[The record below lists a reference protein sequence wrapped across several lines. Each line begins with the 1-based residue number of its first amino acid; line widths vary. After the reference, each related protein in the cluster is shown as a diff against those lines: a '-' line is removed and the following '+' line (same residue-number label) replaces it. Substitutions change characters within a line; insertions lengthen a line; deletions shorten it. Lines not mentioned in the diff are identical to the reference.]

1 MEQKK
6 NRFMVDYYF
15 TKKSD
20 RNGDYDIHD
29 IVDKTVMKAYSPDGS
44 TLGDNIDVFL
54 HKNDFPKDVNPS
66 HHDMV
71 FFTKEKRFYEA
82 NNFEDAGDFFIV
94 NVSIIKSE
102 NK

>member
-6 NRFMVDYYF
+6 NRLMVDYYF

-20 RNGDYDIHD
+20 RTGDYDNYD
-29 IVDKTVMKAYSPDGS
+29 IVNKTKMKAYSSDGS

-54 HKNDFPKDVNPS
+54 HKNDFPSGTNPS

-71 FFTKEKRFYEA
+71 FFTNEKRFYEA
-82 NNFEDAGDFFIV
+82 NNFEDAGDFYIV
-94 NVSIIKSE
+94 NVSIIKP
-102 NK
+102 KDK